1 MERRCL
7 KQARL
12 VRALGGPT
20 RAPSRRC
27 AEPSQ
32 VAALVIST
40 GMTQSWQQCD
50 RFAIARKQQ
59 RQTIV
64 REKKTRRGQGHPAA
78 ASVHAR
84 WRKFV
89 ISRDCRCLVLGL
101 YEEEPALCGA
111 DGI

>member
-40 GMTQSWQQCD
+40 GMTRSWQECD
-50 RFAIARKQQ
+50 CFAIARMQQ

-64 REKKTRRGQGHPAA
+64 CKKKNRRASGCA
-78 ASVHAR
+78 ASASIHAHM
-84 WRKFV
+84 
-89 ISRDCRCLVLGL
+89 
-101 YEEEPALCGA
+101 GA
-111 DGI
+111 NS